1 MGIAIQSIKPQDLTW
16 DRALRLF
23 SLRCRSQN
31 LTPATQKLYAV
42 NLNCWQ
48 RWTASQ
54 GASPCDVTADLLR
67 GYLQF
72 MRERG
77 RKDSTIDCVFRI
89 LRAFWR
95 FLERDGLILVN
106 PMSRVERPKREK
118 RLIKAFTEE
127 QVRLLLG
134 AIQTRTPFGLRDF
147 TICVLLAD
155 TGLRAS
161 EAMGLRLPDLD
172 FGQGVLTVLGK
183 GRKERV
189 VPFGQ
194 TASRALMD
202 WLRVRG
208 DLQGVDALWCNRFGL
223 KMAKRT
229 FEDRL
234 RGYGVAAGLQDVR
247 CSMHTFR
254 HFFAVQYL
262 RNGGDVLT
270 LQKILGHSTL
280 EMTRIYAQVADTDA
294 VTRHRQASPLDR
306 MGAPPGERRR
316 VRLK

>member
-1 MGIAIQSIKPQDLTW
+1 MDLGVTAIKPQDLTW

-23 SLRCRSQN
+23 GLRCRSQN
-31 LTPATQKLYAV
+31 LTTATQKLYTV
-42 NLNCWQ
+42 NLSCWQ
-48 RWTASQ
+48 RWTAQQ

-67 GYLQF
+67 GYLQSL
-72 MRERG
+72 RERG

-127 QVRLLLG
+127 QVRLLLS
-134 AIQTRTPFGLRDF
+134 AINTRTPMGLRDF
-147 TICVLLAD
+147 AFCIVLGD

-161 EAMGLRLPDLD
+161 EAIGLRVQDVD
-172 FGQGVLTVLGK
+172 FGQGTMTVLGK

-202 WLRVRG
+202 WLKVRG
-208 DLQGVDALWCNRFGL
+208 DLQGVDALWVNRFGL
-223 KMAKRT
+223 KMAKHSI
-229 FEDRL
+229 EVRL
-234 RGYGVAAGLQDVR
+234 REYGAKAGLQDVR

-254 HFFAVQYL
+254 HFFAVTYL

-294 VTRHRQASPLDR
+294 VARHRQASPLDR
-306 MGAPPGERRR
+306 MGPLPGERRA
-316 VRLK
+316 VRLR